1 MLSGMSSL
9 GAGCSPLAVVT
20 TSNNTLNFFIWQA
33 VVPRMAHRDEQIAA
47 QCCSAVRALLSGE
60 DKSGGATAREA
71 VQLVADLV
79 KRRKCQCN
87 PAVVDALLGIKFAP
101 TDVVQPS
108 GPGSNPSQCSSF
120 FLKTYCGSCMLF
132 MCPACSLLY
141 NSLFRQVSM
150 SSVLFITQASRPTV
164 LSVPPLSSTCCPIES
179 DTPNGS
185 GRDARDGMRPHG
197 HGFTV

>member
-1 MLSGMSSL
+1 MLL
-9 GAGCSPLAVVT
+9 
-20 TSNNTLNFFIWQA
+20 FIQA

-79 KRRKCQCN
+79 KRRKCQCS
-87 PAVVDALLGIKFAP
+87 PAVVDALLGIRLAP

-120 FLKTYCGSCMLF
+120 CVCIFFAFWVLYVCL
-132 MCPACSLLY
+132 ACSLLPQ
-141 NSLFRQVSM
+141 SPCSGSEVCPAIC
-150 SSVLFITQASRPTV
+150 SSCKHLCHTV
-164 LSVPPLSSTCCPIES
+164 LPPPPLHFFH
-179 DTPNGS
+179 
-185 GRDARDGMRPHG
+185 ALPHCK
-197 HGFTV
+197 